1 MSEKSSVYL
10 RCELL
15 LHSTNIKNLCL
26 WNTMYYNK
34 ITEMEKTKFRKYYD
48 ALPPKTEVAPKTAFV
63 RRIAELC
70 MVSEKTVRCWLAGAQ
85 KPNALC
91 VSIIAK
97 EIGIPESE
105 LFD

>member
-1 MSEKSSVYL
+1 L

-15 LHSTNIKNLCL
+15 LHGTNITNLCL

-34 ITEMEKTKFRKYYD
+34 ITEMEKTKFRQYYD

>member
-1 MSEKSSVYL
+1 
-10 RCELL
+10 
-15 LHSTNIKNLCL
+15 
-26 WNTMYYNK
+26 MYYNK
-34 ITEMEKTKFRKYYD
+34 ITEMEKTKFRQYYD

-85 KPNALC
+85 KPNPLC
-91 VSIIAK
+91 VSIISK
-97 EIGIPESE
+97 EIGIPENE